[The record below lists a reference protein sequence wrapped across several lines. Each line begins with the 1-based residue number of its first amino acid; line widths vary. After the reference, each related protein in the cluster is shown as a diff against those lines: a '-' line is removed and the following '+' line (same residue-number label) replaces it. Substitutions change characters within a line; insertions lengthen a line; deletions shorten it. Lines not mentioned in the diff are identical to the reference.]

1 VRLLVSGSL
10 ALTAP
15 PSPFP
20 SSSRTRLAGLGLL
33 AATILISACGGKS
46 NQVKQA
52 APRPDTVA
60 ERMLAMLPQG
70 AQIVVEID
78 LARLRANPVVGALVT
93 RTLDGGANLPT
104 DAPLATADHFVLA
117 AYGVGTAQAATVTL
131 LASKTPI
138 PGTIK
143 VGEGVFALGPEA
155 WVGPIETRAALAE
168 AGAATAPVA
177 PAELI
182 TLRDRA
188 MPAGAPGAS
197 LRITALLPF
206 DARVALARQTGLE
219 SAPAQLSVWADV
231 VDDFAIV
238 IDADSVDPGDKAAKQ
253 ATQRLVATI
262 RAALGSLAAEAT
274 VRALGLPSSLASA
287 RLVAKGT
294 WVRTIIA
301 IGPAHLKRVVERA
314 KTLMQPPG
322 DKPS

>member
-1 VRLLVSGSL
+1 MKLLVV
-10 ALTAP
+10 AVMIA
-15 PSPFP
+15 
-20 SSSRTRLAGLGLL
+20 
-33 AATILISACGGKS
+33 ACGGKS
-46 NQVKQA
+46 NQIKQATA

-70 AQIVVEID
+70 AQVVIEID
-78 LARLRANPVVGALVT
+78 LARLRKNPVVGALVA
-93 RTLDGGANLPT
+93 RTLDGGAQLPT

-131 LASKTPI
+131 LAAKGEI
-138 PGTIK
+138 PGAVKISD
-143 VGEGVFALGPEA
+143 GVWALGPEA
-155 WVGPIETRAALAE
+155 WIGPIETRAALAG
-168 AGAATAPVA
+168 AGVQTAPVA

-182 TLRDRA
+182 ALRDRA

-197 LRITALLPF
+197 LRITAQLTF

-238 IDADSVDPGDKAAKQ
+238 IDADAADPGDKASKK
-253 ATQRLVATI
+253 ATQRLVGTI
-262 RAALGSLAAEAT
+262 RAALGSLAAEPM
-274 VRALGLPSSLASA
+274 VRALGLPSSLAGA
-287 RLVAKGT
+287 RLQTKGT
-294 WVRTIIA
+294 WVRVILA

-314 KTLMQPPG
+314 QMLLQPPG

>member
-1 VRLLVSGSL
+1 MISRLVLV
-10 ALTAP
+10 AVIA
-15 PSPFP
+15 
-20 SSSRTRLAGLGLL
+20 
-33 AATILISACGGKS
+33 SACGGKS
-46 NQVKQA
+46 NQVKQAAA

-70 AQIVVEID
+70 AQVVIEID
-78 LARLRANPVVGALVT
+78 LARLRKNPVVGDLVGK
-93 RTLDGGANLPT
+93 TLDGGARLPT

-131 LASKTPI
+131 LAAKAEI
-138 PGTIK
+138 PGAVK
-143 VGEGVFALGPEA
+143 VGDGVWALGPEA

-182 TLRDRA
+182 ALRDRA

-197 LRITALLPF
+197 LRITAQLTF

-231 VDDFAIV
+231 VDDFAII
-238 IDADSVDPGDKAAKQ
+238 IDADAADPGDKATKK

-262 RAALGSLAAEAT
+262 RAALGSLAAEPM
-274 VRALGLPSSLASA
+274 VRALGLPSSLAGA
-287 RLVAKGT
+287 RLETKGT
-294 WVRTIIA
+294 WVRVILA

-314 KTLMQPPG
+314 QALLQPPG